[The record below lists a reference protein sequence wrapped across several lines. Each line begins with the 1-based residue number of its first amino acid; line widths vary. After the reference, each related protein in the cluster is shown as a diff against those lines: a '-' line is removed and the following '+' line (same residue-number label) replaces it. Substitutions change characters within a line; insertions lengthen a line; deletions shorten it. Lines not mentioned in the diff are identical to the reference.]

1 MRLSTRLSII
11 VFSVGLTITA
21 LNIFAVR
28 QDVMQQETRMHELFG
43 ETLVRTMAD
52 VVAADVINGDKVQ
65 LTRMLQVA
73 QSYKNNP
80 VEYLYVIDMKGQ
92 LFAHSY
98 DSGFPEF
105 LNKHLAKYSSASN
118 DLKPTG
124 LVAKYNIEN
133 RGLIYEYAVAL
144 IPGLSAQLHLGIN
157 QTEIQVLANTTGHK
171 VLFIGILL
179 SLLCTWLAWL
189 AARYAVRPIEQIS
202 STLRDY
208 QPGSNIDF
216 SCRQSDSLDIRALK
230 HSLQDTFNSRDY
242 YENLL
247 KEREQDLE
255 VTLSSIGD
263 AVIATDERGHV
274 TRMNH
279 VAQTLTGWSIE
290 EARGQPVKTIFPII
304 NASTRESIANPVEKV
319 LATGETVYLS
329 NHTTLISKEG
339 TEYQIAD
346 SAAPIRDANETIL
359 GMVLVFN
366 DVTEQYELR
375 QAALQAQQQVQKA
388 FDDMQTMVAILD
400 LDFSITFM
408 NNTPLKM
415 LSLKPADVI
424 GKKFWTTDWFTYEPA
439 LQMAIQSD
447 CIEAFNGRKTLRDI
461 EVMTNNGL
469 QAIQLGFHPICD
481 EHDKVIQLV
490 AEATDV
496 SERKHLETEMRASMQ
511 HLQLYREQTPLASI
525 EWNTDFQVVNWNNAA
540 EAMFG
545 YSLNEVKGRNFVDIM
560 LPESAVITVEK
571 IWQDLM
577 AKTGGIK
584 STNENTTKAGQIILC
599 EWHNNP
605 LVDESGKVIGAVSL
619 VRDITHEH
627 ASQQALLKNEQEQ
640 REILDTISNG
650 VVTIND
656 KGVIQTFN
664 RAAELLFGLSSAEAI
679 GQNVSVLMP
688 DADKGPHRGYLE
700 RYFQFGHKAPFIG
713 SREVL
718 GLHKN
723 QTTFPIRLTVAEL
736 PLSVDGKQRFI
747 GSCQDLTEIKSQQ
760 AQIQR
765 TQKMDALGKLVGG
778 IAHDYNN
785 MLGVIL
791 GYTSLM
797 EMKFSDVEGLQ
808 KYIENISQAGERG
821 RQLTKRMLAF
831 SKHESTQAE
840 AINVNSLLKEQEDLF
855 SKSLT
860 AMVKLDYQLC
870 ESPGLIW
877 VDKSELEDTLL
888 NLVINAKQA
897 MPDGGRLTLRTLAV
911 HLSNIEA
918 DNIGLA
924 ENDYITLSVTDSGCG
939 IDNGIIESIFDP
951 FFTTKG
957 VDGTGLGLSQVYGF
971 AERSGGTVKV
981 YSQKGMGTEF
991 TLYFP
996 LYQGEET
1003 SGGGV
1008 THVKSYRQGEGQTVL
1023 VVDDEPAL
1031 RKLAEEI
1038 LTMVGYQVLN
1048 AKNGSEAIEILA
1060 TTKPDVVLSDVIM
1073 PQVDGYQLAQH
1084 IQENYPDIKVQ
1095 LATGFSSDRHLVMKN
1110 DSLQNNLL
1118 YKPYRTDELLS
1129 RISMLIYGA
1138 HHE

>member
-11 VFSVGLTITA
+11 VFSVGLTITV
-21 LNIFAVR
+21 LNLFAVR
-28 QDVMQQETRMHELFG
+28 QEVMQQETRTQKLFA

-80 VEYLYVIDMKGQ
+80 IEYLYVTDMEGD

-98 DSGFPEF
+98 DTGFPKF
-105 LNKHLAKYSSASN
+105 LNIHIAKHSSSNSLEPISLA
-118 DLKPTG
+118 
-124 LVAKYNIEN
+124 AKYNIEN

-144 IPGLSAQLHLGIN
+144 IPGLSAQLHLGLN
-157 QTEIQVLANTTGHK
+157 QTQIQVLANTTGQK
-171 VLFIGILL
+171 VLFIGVVL
-179 SLLCTWLAWL
+179 SLICTWLAWL

-202 STLRDY
+202 LTLREY
-208 QPGSNIDF
+208 QPGANIDF
-216 SCRQSDSLDIRALK
+216 SCRQSDAIDIQALK
-230 HSLQDTFNSRDY
+230 RTLQEVFNSRDY

-255 VTLSSIGD
+255 VTLTSIGD
-263 AVIATDERGHV
+263 AVIATDEQGLV
-274 TRMNH
+274 TRMNP
-279 VAQTLTGWSIE
+279 VAQALTGWAIE
-290 EARGQPVKTIFPII
+290 DARGQPVKTIFPII
-304 NASTRESIANPVEKV
+304 NASTREPIINPVEKV
-319 LATGETVYLS
+319 LETGETVYLS

-339 TEYQIAD
+339 AEYQIAD
-346 SAAPIRDANETIL
+346 SAAPIRDTNDTIL

-366 DVTEQYELR
+366 DITEQYELR

-388 FDDMQTMVAILD
+388 FNDMQTMVAILD

-424 GKKFWTTDWFTYEPA
+424 GKKFWMTDWFTYEPA

-469 QAIQLGFHPICD
+469 LAVQLGFHPIRD

-490 AEATDV
+490 AEAVDV
-496 SERKHLETEMRASMQ
+496 SARKQLETEIRASMQ
-511 HLQLYREQTPLASI
+511 YLQLYREQTPLAAI
-525 EWNTDFQVVNWNNAA
+525 EWNTDFQIMGWNEAA
-540 EAMFG
+540 AQLFG
-545 YSLNEVKGRNFVDIM
+545 YSIDEVRGKDFVDFM
-560 LPESAVITVEK
+560 LPENAIVDVK
-571 IWQDLM
+571 KVWQDLM
-577 AKTGGIK
+577 AKTGGTESI
-584 STNENTTKAGQIILC
+584 NENVTKKGDIILC
-599 EWHNNP
+599 EWINSP
-605 LVDESGKVIGAVSL
+605 LVNKSDDVIGAISL

-627 ASQQALLKNEQEQ
+627 ASQQALLKSEQEQ
-640 REILDTISNG
+640 REILDTLSDGVITIS
-650 VVTIND
+650 D

-664 RAAELLFGLSSAEAI
+664 RAAEHLFGLSSAEAI
-679 GQNVSVLMP
+679 GQNVSVVMP
-688 DADKGPHRGYLE
+688 EPDKGQLNSYLE
-700 RYFQFGHKAPFIG
+700 RYIQSGRKRPLEG
-713 SREVL
+713 SREVV
-718 GLHKN
+718 GLHHN
-723 QTTFPIRLTVAEL
+723 NTTFPIRLTVAEL
-736 PLSVDGKQRFI
+736 PLSAGGKQRFI
-747 GSCQDLTEIKSQQ
+747 VSCQDLTEIKSQQ

-765 TQKMDALGKLVGG
+765 AQKMSALGKLVGG

-808 KYIENISQAGERG
+808 KYIASISQAGDRA

-840 AINVNSLLKEQEDLF
+840 AIDVNSLLKEQKDLF

-860 AMVKLDYQLC
+860 AMININYQLFD
-870 ESPGLIW
+870 SLGLIW
-877 VDKSELEDTLL
+877 VDKSELEDALL
-888 NLVINAKQA
+888 NLVINAKHA
-897 MPDGGRLTLRTLAV
+897 MPNGGQLTLSTRV
-911 HLSNIEA
+911 VYLSNIDAEI
-918 DNIGLA
+918 IGLT
-924 ENDYITLSVTDSGCG
+924 ENDYITLSVKDNGYG
-939 IDNGIIESIFDP
+939 IDKEVIDSIFDP
-951 FFTTKG
+951 FFTTKD

-971 AERSGGTVKV
+971 AERSGGTIKV
-981 YSQKGMGTEF
+981 YSQKGVGTEF

-996 LYQGEET
+996 LYQGEEKNEAEIAE
-1003 SGGGV
+1003 
-1008 THVKSYRQGEGQTVL
+1008 VKSYRQGEGQTIL

-1031 RKLAEEI
+1031 RKLAQEI
-1038 LTMVGYQVLN
+1038 LTMAGYHVLT
-1048 AKNGSEAIEILA
+1048 AKNGSEAIEMLMA
-1060 TTKPDVVLSDVIM
+1060 KEFDVVLSDVIM

-1084 IQENYPDIKVQ
+1084 IQANYPNIKIQ
-1095 LATGFSSDRHLVMKN
+1095 LATGFSSNRHSAMK
-1110 DSLQNNLL
+1110 DKSLQNNIL

-1129 RISMLIYGA
+1129 RISVLVYGA